1 MESSIPFHNR
11 LKACKRS
18 LSCVGSPRAYNGHLF
33 HDNCRVWRIM
43 LIPRKYIG
51 FRQNQVHTVNFCPS
65 ARKLQWWPDE
75 ILRQKRFLLCIN
87 NHWKYENKQYTIE
100 KPYKIATRNAKFFFD
115 FFKICWF
122 FGPFLKKLCFG
133 KMGRAGIKWGQRSS
147 TIPPF
152 LMNLNEEAL
161 LKVSFKNIDW
171 FQICPFSKTTAFS
184 KKALKTNKFW
194 KIQFFF
200 AFLVAFL

>member
-1 MESSIPFHNR
+1 MPSNFRFGVTHSRRRTKCINDN
-11 LKACKRS
+11 
-18 LSCVGSPRAYNGHLF
+18 LSENLRRHANFFFICIHILHTS
-33 HDNCRVWRIM
+33 
-43 LIPRKYIG
+43 YI
-51 FRQNQVHTVNFCPS
+51 
-65 ARKLQWWPDE
+65 QWWPDE

-100 KPYKIATRNAKFFFD
+100 KPYKIATRNAKKNFE

-122 FGPFLKKLCFG
+122 LGPFLKNQCFG
-133 KMGRAGIKWGQRSS
+133 KMGVAGIKWGQRSS

-152 LMNLNEEAL
+152 LLNLNEEAL

-184 KKALKTNKFW
+184 KKALKNNKFKK
-194 KIQFFF
+194 KI
-200 AFLVAFL
+200 AFLVACL